1 MSLLPP
7 EQITAAQKASL
18 DALFGLTRATCE
30 GCQKLVELNLQ
41 ASRSVLAD
49 GQDYVLQAL
58 SVKDPLEL
66 AASPTHLM
74 QPTAEKIQSYNRQ
87 VFAIVAAM
95 QTEFAKLA
103 GAQVEA
109 QQRRVQTLVDQVAQS
124 APAGSEAAVAALKSA
139 ITASSTLYETVQRTT
154 QAAVDV
160 AESNFNIAAAAA
172 SKATQQAVERAS
184 RAAKK

>member
-7 EQITAAQKASL
+7 EQIAAAQKASL
-18 DALFGLTRATCE
+18 DALFGLTSTVFG

-41 ASRSVLAD
+41 ASRSALAD
-49 GQDYVLQAL
+49 AQDSAHQVLTAR
-58 SVKDPLEL
+58 DPAEL
-66 AASPTHLM
+66 AALPARLM
-74 QPTAEKIQSYNRQ
+74 QPMAEKIQAYNQQ

-95 QTEFAKLA
+95 QTEFAKVA

-109 QQRRVQTLVDQVAQS
+109 QQRRAQTLVDQVAQS

-139 ITASSTLYETVQRTT
+139 ITATSTLYETVQRTT
-154 QAAVDV
+154 QQAVDV
-160 AESNFNIAAAAA
+160 AESNFSIATAAA